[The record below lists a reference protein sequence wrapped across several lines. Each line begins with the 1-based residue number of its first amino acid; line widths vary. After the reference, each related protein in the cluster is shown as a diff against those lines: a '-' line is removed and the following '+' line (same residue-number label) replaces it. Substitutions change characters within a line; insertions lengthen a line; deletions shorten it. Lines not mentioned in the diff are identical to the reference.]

1 MIMARKQSTSTPRWR
16 RAFVL
21 LSVMMVLPVGFVV
34 AQDFEAIE
42 RRLAEGVLEGELSL
56 QQAAVMID
64 VLRRNAENRDD
75 PRRHSS
81 SDRGAFRR
89 EEYARAKKRIDEMVA
104 EGKMSREDA
113 DRRLG
118 EMRRRISR
126 DREERGR
133 NTGTMTRQEYANGRE
148 AIEKMVVE
156 GKVSREDADRRLGEM
171 RRRISR
177 DREERGRNI
186 GTMTRQEYASGREA
200 IEKMVAEG
208 KVSREDA
215 DRRLG
220 EMRRAIGSQ
229 QRKKGDSRRGEKG
242 VEPRLVPEEEYKRV
256 EAELKK
262 QVEEAGR
269 RRQGE

>member
-1 MIMARKQSTSTPRWR
+1 MIMARKQSASTPRCLR
-16 RAFVL
+16 TLVL
-21 LSVMMVLPVGFVV
+21 LSVMMVLPVGFVG

-64 VLRRNAENRDD
+64 VLRRNVENRDD

-148 AIEKMVVE
+148 AIEKMV
-156 GKVSREDADRRLGEM
+156 
-171 RRRISR
+171 
-177 DREERGRNI
+177 
-186 GTMTRQEYASGREA
+186 
-200 IEKMVAEG
+200 AEG

-229 QRKKGDSRRGEKG
+229 QRKEGDSRRGEKG
-242 VEPRLVPEEEYKRV
+242 VEPRLVPKEEYKRV

-262 QVEEAGR
+262 QVEEGKVSRLDADR
-269 RRQGE
+269 RLRELQTANTKAHIEASAKSGETTRAEADKLYKELGYK